1 MLKSMTGFGRA
12 VENVNGLDITV
23 EIKSVNHRYFEFSSR
38 MPRVYQF
45 IEDKLKSLC
54 QQNMERGKVEISVF
68 VEDNTE
74 KGTVVE
80 INRQYASAYISA
92 LKQLSKDYKIK
103 DDLKL
108 SALTSNT
115 ELFNVKRTT
124 LDDEVVET
132 AVLTVAEKA
141 IERFVKMRETEG
153 VKLKEDV
160 LSRVNF
166 ILEKVAFIE
175 QRSPETVKA
184 YRERLYQKMKE
195 LLDNAT
201 VDEQRLITETAI
213 FADKVAVDEE
223 TVRLRSHI
231 SQLCNLLESDA
242 ATGKKIDFLIQEMN
256 RETNTIGS
264 KSQNVEIAHTVVDIK
279 GKERVEGITLARVD
293 ENRKPISGTEEFYS
307 CDTLLLS

>member
-12 VENVNGLDITV
+12 VENINGLDITV
-23 EIKSVNHRYFEFSSR
+23 EIKSVNHRYFEFAAR
-38 MPRVYQF
+38 MPRAYQF

-74 KGTVVE
+74 KGTKVE
-80 INRQYASAYISA
+80 INRQYAGGFIAA
-92 LKQLSKDYKIK
+92 LRQLSKEYKIK

-108 SALTSNT
+108 SAIANNPELLT
-115 ELFNVKRTT
+115 VKRTA
-124 LDDEVVET
+124 LDDEVVES

-141 IERFVKMRETEG
+141 IERFVAMRETEG

-160 LSRVNF
+160 LSRVKF
-166 ILEKVAFIE
+166 ILSKVEFIE
-175 QRSPETVKA
+175 ERSPETVKA
-184 YRERLYQKMKE
+184 YRERLEQKMRE
-195 LLDNAT
+195 LLESAT

-231 SQLCNLLESDA
+231 SQLCSLLESDT

-279 GKERVEGITLARVD
+279 SEIEKIREQVQNIE
-293 ENRKPISGTEEFYS
+293 
-307 CDTLLLS
+307 